1 MVAAAV
7 PPIAPGA
14 HVVTDLEGMDGA
26 EHWSAYLEG
35 TSYDVDVSYIHLSTT
50 RVDVG
55 PPLHTHPYAEVILI
69 RQGRAMFTLGSEQ
82 FVARAGQTLV
92 IPPETPHR
100 FRTLGPGR
108 YESVA
113 VHLSREFVSTLLE
126 NTNDFR

>member
-1 MVAAAV
+1 MPETAV
-7 PPIAPGA
+7 PPVAPGA
-14 HVVTDLEGMDGA
+14 HVVTDTEGVDGA

-35 TSYDVDVSYIHLSTT
+35 TSYGVDVSYIHLSTT

-69 RQGRAMFTLGSEQ
+69 RQGRAVFTVGDEQ
-82 FVARAGQTLV
+82 FLARAGQTLV
-92 IPPETPHR
+92 IPPGTPHR
-100 FRTLGPGR
+100 FRTLDSGR

-126 NTNDFR
+126 NANDFR